1 VQIGF
6 LSAAEVGETD
16 RLIAALADMLQARGF
31 RVTGTVQ
38 TNRAR
43 DGAVH
48 SDMDLWLLPN
58 GPEIRISQILG
69 EGSTGC
75 RLDAG
80 ALEGA
85 VAEVARRLS
94 GAEVLI
100 VNKFGRQ
107 EAEGRGFRSLVGD
120 ALEQGIPVIIGVN
133 PDYLPA
139 FEEFAV
145 GSAERLPSDPS
156 SILDWLSRTR

>member
-1 VQIGF
+1 MHIGF
-6 LSAAEVGETD
+6 LSATEIGETD
-16 RLIAALADMLQARGF
+16 RLIVALAEMLQARGF
-31 RVTGTVQ
+31 KVAGTVQ

-43 DGAVH
+43 EGAVH
-48 SDMDLWLLPN
+48 TDMDLWLLPN
-58 GPEIRISQILG
+58 GPEIRISQVLG

-94 GAEVLI
+94 DAEVLI

-107 EAEGRGFRSLVGD
+107 ETDGRGFRSLLGD

-133 PDYLPA
+133 PDYLSA
-139 FEEFAV
+139 FEEFSA
-145 GSAERLPSDPS
+145 GLAERLPKDQAA
-156 SILDWLSRTR
+156 ILAWLSRP

>member
-1 VQIGF
+1 MHIGF
-6 LSAAEVGETD
+6 LSATEIGETD
-16 RLIAALADMLQARGF
+16 RLIAALAEMLQARG
-31 RVTGTVQ
+31 VEVAGTVQ

-43 DGAVH
+43 EGAVH
-48 SDMDLWLLPN
+48 TDMDLWLLPN
-58 GPEIRISQILG
+58 GPEIRISQVLG

-85 VAEVARRLS
+85 VAEVARRLA
-94 GAEVLI
+94 GADVLI

-107 EAEGRGFRSLVGD
+107 ETDGRGFRSLLGD

-133 PDYLPA
+133 PDYLSA
-139 FEEFAV
+139 FEEFSA
-145 GSAERLPSDPS
+145 GFAERLPNDQAA
-156 SILDWLSRTR
+156 ILAWLSRS